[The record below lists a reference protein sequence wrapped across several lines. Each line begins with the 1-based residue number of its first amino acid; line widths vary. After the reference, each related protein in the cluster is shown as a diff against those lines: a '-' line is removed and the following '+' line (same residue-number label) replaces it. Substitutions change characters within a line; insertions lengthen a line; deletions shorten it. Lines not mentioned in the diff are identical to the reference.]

1 MLIFNGMGTFL
12 VPLVLGAYLVTSSP
26 VGSQL
31 VEDLRHSYDE
41 LTQE

>member
-31 VEDLRHSYDE
+31 VEDLPEIVSAFRE
-41 LTQE
+41 